1 MSDHDTILA
10 ECERR
15 VGTMP
20 GGKWRLD
27 ALIGVGGM
35 AAVYAATHRNGNRAA
50 LKILHPDYAGNVD
63 VRARFL
69 REAYIANKVDHPG
82 TVKILDDDVSE
93 KGEPYLVME
102 LLAGQSVESR
112 AQRNGGWLKY
122 PEVLDI
128 VEQTLAV
135 LEKAHSVGVVH
146 RDLKP
151 DNLFFTTK
159 GEVKVLDFGIARLH
173 DAASA
178 NRTQTGMMM
187 GTPAYMAPEQALGK
201 WNDVDG
207 RTDLW
212 SVGAILFS
220 LLSGRHVHDGETNNE
235 VFIRAATRPAPSL
248 GRIVPKAPID
258 LVRVVDRAL
267 SFERD
272 KRFPDATSMREAIR
286 TLRARLGPGG
296 RPSTVAPAATRAS
309 SIAPSAVKA
318 TAPVALPPT
327 QPSMASS
334 ALEQPKPSAPAPATR
349 VSAPAPEPR
358 VSALAPAPRMSAP
371 PPTLAEPPEKPS
383 LRAAP
388 PTPSVAPSD
397 SSPETR
403 RSAKPP
409 LAERKQETRK
419 QEARKQ
425 ETFDAAYGTD
435 EDLDKM
441 AELFVETERALI
453 ARTHYGDAHPET
465 KRRFERAFRAC
476 QASLAKAEFGLVW
489 NISPYSFV
497 ARERTLWEPSP
508 PLDRIPYQLFADGVR
523 TLGFVEGLDESEF
536 FELFRLLTLDRAS
549 EIAPE
554 DDFVTMLWDASFDHV
569 VHQAI
574 DTYSEGDQAERVR
587 FEADRAEVVSLA
599 QFDSTEQLAD
609 SWQSRAATSRG
620 EGVAEKQSRIVAM
633 FSGGGAPTD
642 TESLARAAN
651 LDPGAHRNR
660 LIDPSSLRVDD
671 AMRTMMLARLSME
684 TAQISERFVVAVAR
698 AFEDGLDVDGGQ
710 AVAVPL
716 RFAVDGLAATDPA
729 LALELVGALSEEV
742 GKGFPKE
749 RAEQSRGKLAG
760 GIVSSKMLESVLD
773 AVLDGASIESETQVK
788 FAQALRTILGYSDAM
803 HFAVVMSCIGAVAA
817 TDIRDVLVEYLARV
831 GEGREM
837 DMAALFPTADLELGL
852 ALVRVL
858 SGMKTKG
865 ARDAISGAAQSPHA
879 VVRIEA
885 LGHVEGVSSER
896 LRLELRKLLEDKDA
910 GVRLAALKAM
920 ERYGIR
926 VAGPFLALRV
936 RSSDF
941 DALPVEERRQAF
953 QTLVALAP
961 ARAESAAL
969 EVVNDRRLVS
979 PEAHEVSRE
988 LATELLGRVG
998 VAPETL
1004 AALEELK
1011 SARLR
1016 NSDRV
1021 RAAATLALE
1030 SFKKRAERAPAP
1042 APDPRGS
1049 PLRRSQ

>member
-1 MSDHDTILA
+1 VSDYDTITA

-27 ALIGVGGM
+27 ALIGIGGM

-50 LKILHPDYAGNVD
+50 LKILHPDYAGHVE

-93 KGEPYLVME
+93 NGEPYLVME

-178 NRTQTGMMM
+178 HRTQTGLMM

-220 LLSGRHVHDGETNNE
+220 LLSGRTVHDGETDNE

-248 GRIVPKAPID
+248 GRIVPKAPIE

-272 KRFPDATSMREAIR
+272 KRFSDATSMREAIR
-286 TLRARLGPGG
+286 TLRARLGPATANAPGKVSPAAPG
-296 RPSTVAPAATRAS
+296 AARPSTVAPNDVKPSAPPPTQTS
-309 SIAPSAVKA
+309 SIAPKPPEPASI
-318 TAPVALPPT
+318 APRPPV
-327 QPSMASS
+327 PST
-334 ALEQPKPSAPAPATR
+334 PSPAP
-349 VSAPAPEPR
+349 P
-358 VSALAPAPRMSAP
+358 PAPRVSAP
-371 PPTLAEPPEKPS
+371 PPTLAEPPERPS
-383 LRAAP
+383 ARAVP

-397 SSPETR
+397 SFPETR
-403 RSAKPP
+403 RSARPP
-409 LAERKQETRK
+409 LAERKQET
-419 QEARKQ
+419 RKQ

-453 ARTHYGDAHPET
+453 ARTHYGDLHPET

-476 QASLAKAEFGLVW
+476 QASLVTAEFGLVW

-497 ARERTLWEPSP
+497 ARDRTLWEPSA

-523 TLGFVEGLDESEF
+523 TLGFVAGLDESEF

-549 EIAPE
+549 EVAPE

-574 DTYSEGDQAERVR
+574 DTYSEGDQAARVK
-587 FEADRAEVVSLA
+587 FETDRAEVVSFA
-599 QFDSTEQLAD
+599 QFDSTDQLAE
-609 SWQSRAATSRG
+609 SWQSRTATPRG
-620 EGVAEKQSRIVAM
+620 EGIAEKQSRIVAM

-642 TESLARAAN
+642 TESLARAA
-651 LDPGAHRNR
+651 DFAPGAHRDR
-660 LIDPSSLRVDD
+660 PIDPSVLRVDD
-671 AMRTMMLARLSME
+671 AMRTMLLARLSME
-684 TAQISERFVVAVAR
+684 TGRISERFVVAVAR

-749 RAEQSRGKLAG
+749 RAEESRGKLAG
-760 GIVSSKMLESVLD
+760 GIVSSKMLESVLEG
-773 AVLDGASIESETQVK
+773 VSGEGEQQGT
-788 FAQALRTILGYSDAM
+788 FARALRTILGYSDAT
-803 HFAVVMSCIGAVAA
+803 HFAVVMLRIGAVAA
-817 TDIRDVLVEYLARV
+817 TDIRDVLIEYLARV

-837 DMAALFPTADLELGL
+837 DMAALFPTADIELGL

-865 ARDAISGAAQSPHA
+865 AREAISGATESPHA

-936 RSSDF
+936 RSPDF
-941 DALPVEERRQAF
+941 DSLPVEERRQAF

-969 EVVNDRRLVS
+969 EVVKDRRLVS
-979 PEAHEVSRE
+979 PDAHEVSRE

-1021 RAAATLALE
+1021 RAAAAIALE
-1030 SFKKRAERAPAP
+1030 VFKKRAESAPVPAP
-1042 APDPRGS
+1042 EPRGS
-1049 PLRRSQ
+1049 PFRRSQ